1 MRGFR
6 AVGLPALF
14 AATLLART
22 LFARTAFAQAP
33 APPAGAALSG
43 LTFPA
48 ASGWQNAPKAL
59 NVDINVVA
67 CASCEKANCASS
79 ACEVVCPDDC
89 AVASVINTGH
99 EDSPF
104 ISPDGSRLYF
114 AYAEAPLDIYNTQ
127 QCLGPHRHGQNGI
140 AFDVYDAVINANPD
154 PCLRR
159 TSTPP
164 YPPIWTVANS
174 LVNAERRGQT
184 AGLPSLR
191 GMDEGSPGVRADGLN
206 LVFARYNL
214 CPLGVCPPNLVE
226 SDVWLSAS
234 TIPFGTYAWGTP
246 APLPINGKVNTVCS
260 DDNPHMVN
268 AVVYFDSNRVSG
280 LPFWT
285 DPYNHCMVET
295 PTKKRRIW
303 YTVWLPI
310 FGWLPP
316 VELGGVN
323 AAGDRNWQVFIT
335 TDAQTA
341 YWTGNDPATC
351 CDHQNADGDC
361 NDPGE
366 VPVSQCLYRAQAGAG
381 GYTVSRT
388 LIAYPEPDDAGQAPL
403 GAVVDVGEPSV
414 TQDGTYL
421 YFEYR
426 AKIRDEAGAANDQ
439 YDTSI
444 GFTPRLP

>member
-1 MRGFR
+1 MRRPR
-6 AVGLPALF
+6 AIDCLALF
-14 AATLLART
+14 GGLLLSGT
-22 LFARTAFAQAP
+22 CYSTFAFAQAP
-33 APPAGAALSG
+33 APPAGAALAG
-43 LTFPA
+43 PTFTA
-48 ASGWQNAPKAL
+48 ASGWQNVPRAL
-59 NVDINVVA
+59 NVDVNVVA
-67 CASCEKANCASS
+67 CAACEKANCPSVD
-79 ACEVVCPDDC
+79 CKVVCPDDC
-89 AVASVINTGH
+89 VETNVISRGH

-104 ISPDGSRLYF
+104 VSPDGSRLYF
-114 AYAEAPLDIYNTQ
+114 AYTQAPLDVYSMQ
-127 QCLGPHRHGQNGI
+127 ECVGPHRNGQNGI
-140 AFDVYDAVINANPD
+140 ALDVFDAVIETPTEQ
-154 PCLRR
+154 CLGPSPR
-159 TSTPP
+159 
-164 YPPIWTVANS
+164 WFVANS
-174 LVNAERRGQT
+174 PVNAERRGQT

-191 GMDEGSPGVRADGLN
+191 GMDEGSPGVSADGLS

-226 SDVWLSAS
+226 SDVWLSAN
-234 TIPFGTYAWGTP
+234 TVPFGTYTWGTP
-246 APLPINGKVNTVCS
+246 APLPINGRVNTACS
-260 DDNPHMVN
+260 DDNPHMLN
-268 AVVYFDSNRVSG
+268 TVVYFDSNRVSG

-295 PTKKRRIW
+295 PAKKRRIW

-323 AAGDRNWQVFIT
+323 ASGDRNWQVFIA

-381 GYTVSRT
+381 GYTVNRT
-388 LIAYPEPDDAGQAPL
+388 LIAYPAPDDVGQAPE

-426 AKIRDEAGAANDQ
+426 VKIHDEAGAANDT

-444 GFTPRLP
+444 GFTPKQP